1 VTVINDDYV
10 EAILELSEGADASRV
25 AEWLS
30 DQGLHSQPMRAGLL
44 VTGDRAGFEA
54 AFGAS
59 LADAVPPVRLEVP
72 TELAAA
78 VVSATIPPPR
88 RIT

>member
-1 VTVINDDYV
+1 MFDDDYV
-10 EAILELSEGADASRV
+10 EAILELAEGADASRV

-30 DQGLHSQPMRAGLL
+30 DRGLHSQPMRAGLL

-54 AFGAS
+54 AFGMGLS
-59 LADAVPPVRLEVP
+59 EAVPPVRLKVP
-72 TELAAA
+72 AELAATVA
-78 VVSATIPPPR
+78 SATIPPPR